1 MLQEAPD
8 SPRRR
13 CYACGEDNNEGL
25 RIDFRLEGRKAIGLF
40 SPRNAHQGYPG
51 AMHGGV
57 AAAALDKAMAWAAIG
72 SGHWGTTARLD
83 VRFRKALP
91 LQGSLV
97 VTAEVV
103 RERARWLEVHG
114 RLSSEGGDLL
124 AEASG
129 LLQKATQ
136 QESKDLDKLYF
147 LKGGDTVE

>member
-1 MLQEAPD
+1 MLPEAPD
-8 SPRRR
+8 SPRRW
-13 CYACGEDNNEGL
+13 CYACGEDNKEGL
-25 RIDFRLEGRKAIGLF
+25 GIDFRLEGRKAIGLF

-57 AAAALDKAMAWAAIG
+57 AAAALDEAMAWAAIG

-83 VRFRKALP
+83 VRFRRALP
-91 LQGSLV
+91 LQGALV

-103 RERARWLEVHG
+103 RERARWLEVQG
-114 RLSSEGGDLL
+114 RLSSEAGELL

-136 QESKDLDKLYF
+136 EEARELDELYF
-147 LKGGDTVE
+147 VKGGDPTE